1 MSENSINFYDISY
14 LNVKGWYV
22 PKFVWT
28 NFSLF
33 VYSIIAAIVGIIFVS
48 RYAKKQRDEFGK
60 QLPTFYISI
69 GLLIYF
75 TFINFFNWWCK
86 FDLLKFQIRTIIKNC
101 LCLQRWC
108 KYNT

>member
-1 MSENSINFYDISY
+1 MFSKNQLVLHLRSFDYDNLVRENSINFYDISY

-33 VYSIIAAIVGIIFVS
+33 LYSIIAAVVGIIFVS

-60 QLPTFYISI
+60 QLPVFYISI
-69 GLLIYF
+69 GLLIIFKYQ
-75 TFINFFNWWCK
+75 
-86 FDLLKFQIRTIIKNC
+86 DLL
-101 LCLQRWC
+101 
-108 KYNT
+108 